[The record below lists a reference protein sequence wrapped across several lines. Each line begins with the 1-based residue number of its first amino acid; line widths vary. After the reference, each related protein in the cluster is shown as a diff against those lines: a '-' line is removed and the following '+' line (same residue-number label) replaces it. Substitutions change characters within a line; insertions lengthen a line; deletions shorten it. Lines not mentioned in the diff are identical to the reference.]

1 MTQSETA
8 LHIAVQRKRLDA
20 LEVLAKTAWLKAVVW
35 VLSACWASA
44 EALRLTWVL
53 SAEIR
58 VEPKAA
64 RKGNALLVV
73 LVLILTATYQA
84 TLCPPG
90 GFGQVPL
97 IIFIFIYL
105 TMKRLKRVA
114 RAGNIDELYT
124 LIGRD
129 AYILERVD
137 QMPFSDTP
145 LHIASAAGHIDFA
158 MEIMNLKPSFARK
171 LNQDGFSPIHLA
183 LQQGQTAMVLR
194 LLVID
199 KDLVRVKGREGKT
212 PLHYVASEGN
222 LSLLAQF
229 LLRCP
234 KCIQDVTIRNET
246 ALHIVAENDNLRAL
260 RVLLQSLKRTN
271 LYGKSSEKR
280 LLNFRDKDGNT
291 VLHIAASKNQPQMV
305 KLLIECRVSINKTNS
320 RGLTALD
327 ILESMSNVDN
337 RDSLEILRD
346 FGGLN
351 GSATPRP
358 PPLHVML
365 GSKITLLENAFG
377 EVFHDIITMSA
388 DRSNALLVVLVLI
401 LTATYQA
408 ALTPPFPFS
417 GASTGS
423 DSANN
428 TSTDSTVRKSVMA
441 STAFLLFYIP
451 NTIAFIIAMI
461 LTLGLLA
468 IVASGITTLLLFTG
482 SAESHRPNKKT
493 WETFDSEGGTTTLI
507 VETYTPGKYLVEAL
521 EIQVSMRWIKWIAS
535 ENSLSLFV
543 SLVLGTLYLRILF

>member
-1 MTQSETA
+1 M
-8 LHIAVQRKRLDA
+8 RK
-20 LEVLAKTAWLKAVVW
+20 
-35 VLSACWASA
+35 
-44 EALRLTWVL
+44 
-53 SAEIR
+53 
-58 VEPKAA
+58 
-64 RKGNALLVV
+64 
-73 LVLILTATYQA
+73 
-84 TLCPPG
+84 
-90 GFGQVPL
+90 PL

-105 TMKRLKRVA
+105 TMKRLKSAA

-124 LIGRD
+124 LIRRD

-137 QMPFSDTP
+137 QMPFADTP

-183 LQQGQTAMVLR
+183 LQQGQTEMVLR
-194 LLVID
+194 LLAID

-246 ALHIVAENDNLRAL
+246 ALHIAAENNNLKAL
-260 RVLLQSLKRTN
+260 RVLLLSLKRTN
-271 LYGKSSEKR
+271 LYGKSSEKK

-291 VLHIAASKNQPQMV
+291 VLHIAASTNQPQMV
-305 KLLIECRVSINKTNS
+305 KLLIECKVSINKTNS

-337 RDSLEILRD
+337 RDSSEILRD

-351 GSATPRP
+351 ASATRRRP
-358 PPLHVML
+358 SLHVML

-408 ALTPPFPFS
+408 ALAPPARFS
-417 GASTGS
+417 GADIGS

-428 TSTDSTVRKSVMA
+428 TSTDSTVGKSVMG

-461 LTLGLLA
+461 LILGLLA

-493 WETFDSEGGTTTLI
+493 WETFDSEGDTTTLI
-507 VETYTPGKYLVEAL
+507 VEIYIPGKYLVEGL
-521 EIQVSMRWIKWIAS
+521 EIQASMRWIKWITS

-543 SLVLGTLYLRILF
+543 S